1 MNTAT
6 VELARV
12 QLEKAHIVAPF
23 SGIVGLRH
31 VSAGEYITA
40 GQALVNLEAIDPVKA
55 DFRVPEKFLPAIK
68 VGQTIRIKV
77 DAFPDD
83 NFEGKVYA
91 IDPRLDVA
99 GRSLLVRALVPNKDQ
114 RLRPGLFARVTVLL
128 QLKEDAL
135 TVPEQAI
142 VPQGD
147 DQFVFKIVDGKVQL
161 TKVVIGTRREGRV
174 EIVEGLT
181 AGDEVVTAGQL
192 KIRDGSA
199 VSVVGRHRSLG
210 RDASRTFHQA
220 AGLRH
225 RPEPRARAGR
235 PGLLRPAVSV
245 REYPAIDPPVVT
257 VQTSYPGASAAIVE
271 TQVTQVLEDS
281 LAGIE
286 GIDFI
291 TSISRQESSQIT
303 VTFKLDRNPGL
314 CRRRR
319 ARPCRAGAR
328 ASSRGDR
335 RADHPEGRGR
345 RPADHLSRLLQR
357 LAQSN
362 SRSPTTPTAT

>member
-1 MNTAT
+1 MALRICGNGALRWFLASGLALASPATMAQDAKEAVAVEAAKVVAAPLSEQVTAVGTLLSNEAVTISSEIPGRLKEIHFEEGQPVEKGAPLFTLDDSVYRAQLADAEAKLKLAEQTHQRTTQLFKNKYATAQSADEATSNLAVSTAT

-12 QLEKAHIVAPF
+12 QLEKTRIVAPF

-31 VSAGEYITA
+31 VSAGEYITS

-55 DFRVPEKFLPAIK
+55 DFRVPERFLPAIR

-77 DAFPDD
+77 DAYPDD
-83 NFEGKVYA
+83 TFEGKVYA

-135 TVPEQAI
+135 SVPEQAI

-147 DQFVFKIVDGKVQL
+147 SQYVFKIVNGKVTL

-174 EIVEGLT
+174 EIVDGLS

-199 VSVVGRHRSLG
+199 VSIVNGVG
-210 RDASRTFHQA
+210 A
-220 AGLRH
+220 
-225 RPEPRARAGR
+225 
-235 PGLLRPAVSV
+235 
-245 REYPAIDPPVVT
+245 
-257 VQTSYPGASAAIVE
+257 
-271 TQVTQVLEDS
+271 
-281 LAGIE
+281 
-286 GIDFI
+286 
-291 TSISRQESSQIT
+291 
-303 VTFKLDRNPGL
+303 
-314 CRRRR
+314 
-319 ARPCRAGAR
+319 
-328 ASSRGDR
+328 
-335 RADHPEGRGR
+335 
-345 RPADHLSRLLQR
+345 
-357 LAQSN
+357 
-362 SRSPTTPTAT
+362 